1 MYTEV
6 FNMLP
11 ITIPAP
17 KVEEWDEQKE
27 EFIYRDVGKSYKL
40 NLEHSLVAIA
50 KWESKWHKPFI
61 GTDKTDDEFI
71 DYVKDMTI
79 TPNIPDAAY
88 TQLSQENLADIADYI
103 SNPMTATTFPKTSNK
118 KNKEII
124 TAELIYYWMLE
135 LGIPVEFQKWHINRL
150 ITLIRVCEV
159 QRAPG
164 KKKSQQEL
172 IRDYAALNE
181 ARRKKYN
188 TKG

>member
-1 MYTEV
+1 M
-6 FNMLP
+6 
-11 ITIPAP
+11 
-17 KVEEWDEQKE
+17 EQ
-27 EFIYRDVGKSYKL
+27 
-40 NLEHSLVAIA
+40 
-50 KWESKWHKPFI
+50 
-61 GTDKTDDEFI
+61 
-71 DYVKDMTI
+71 
-79 TPNIPDAAY
+79 
-88 TQLSQENLADIADYI
+88 
-103 SNPMTATTFPKTSNK
+103 

-124 TAELIYYWMLE
+124 TAELIYYWMLD